1 MKKHCF
7 VIMGYGRK
15 TDPQSGKTFDLDKTY
30 LNIIKPAVLSTGLEC
45 IRGDEIKESGLIDKS
60 MYALL
65 VHSDIVIA
73 DITTFNPNAIYAFG
87 VRHASR
93 PHSTIILKE
102 ENNTIPFDLSHNK
115 IFHYAHL
122 GDDIG
127 VSEAERCQKELASLI
142 NEILKSPQTDSPFFQ
157 YIQTVE
163 PYKLPEEEY
172 ISAIKELSEKED
184 KIFALVEHAKAEM
197 KNSNFSK
204 AAELWK
210 KANKKVD
217 NEPFFIQQWAL
228 ATYKSKKPTERTAL
242 LDAIGIIDNLEI
254 EGKKPNDPETLGITG
269 AIYKRLWLLDNDV
282 EYLNRAIDYYGKGFK
297 INSDYYTGENYALCL
312 DFRAE
317 VEKDNDERI
326 YYKIEAQKTR
336 KAILTIL
343 DDLLSEDDYENRH
356 DIKWIYASYSNC
368 SLALN
373 DLNSHETFEERFYSE
388 NPDKWEAETY
398 EDSKNHIK
406 NIT

>member
-1 MKKHCF
+1 
-7 VIMGYGRK
+7 MGYGRK

-73 DITTFNPNAIYAFG
+73 DITTFNPNAIYELG

-142 NEILKSPQTDSPFFQ
+142 NEIVKSPQTDSPFFQ

-172 ISAIKELSEKED
+172 LSAIKDLSEKED
-184 KIFALVEHAKAEM
+184 KIFALVEHAKSEM

-217 NEPFFIQQWAL
+217 NEPYFIQQWAL
-228 ATYKSKKPTERTAL
+228 ATYKSKNPTERTAL
-242 LDAIGIIDNLEI
+242 LDALSIIDNLEI
-254 EGKKPNDPETLGITG
+254 DGKKPNDPETLGITG
-269 AIYKRLWLLDNDV
+269 AIYKRLWLLDNDS

-317 VEKDNDERI
+317 VENDGDERI
-326 YYKIEAQKTR
+326 YYKIEAKKTR
-336 KAILTIL
+336 AAILGI
-343 DDLLSEDDYENRH
+343 LSELLADDDSENRH
-356 DIKWIYASYSNC
+356 DIKWIYASYSIC
-368 SLALN
+368 SLAL
-373 DLNSHETFEERFYSE
+373 DEGSLHEEYERKFF
-388 NPDKWEAETY
+388 DKAPESWEVETY
-398 EDSKNHIK
+398 EDSKKHIK
-406 NIT
+406 NLS

>member
-1 MKKHCF
+1 
-7 VIMGYGRK
+7 MGYGRK

-45 IRGDEIKESGLIDKS
+45 IRGDEVKESGLIDKS

-73 DITTFNPNAIYAFG
+73 DITTFNPNAIYELG

-93 PHSTIILKE
+93 PYSTIILKE

-127 VSEAERCQKELASLI
+127 ASEAERCQKELATLI
-142 NEILKSPQTDSPFFQ
+142 NKILKSPQTDSPFFQ
-157 YIQTVE
+157 YIQSVE

-172 ISAIKELSEKED
+172 LSAIKELSQKED
-184 KIFALVEHAKAEM
+184 KVFALVEHAKAEM
-197 KNSNFSK
+197 QTNNFTK

-210 KANKKVD
+210 KANRKVD
-217 NEPFFIQQWAL
+217 NEPYFIQQWAL
-228 ATYKSKKPTERTAL
+228 TTYKSKSPTERTAL
-242 LDAIGIIDNLEI
+242 LDALSIIDKLEF

-269 AIYKRLWLLDNDV
+269 AIYKRMWLLDKDM
-282 EYLNRAIDYYGKGFK
+282 EYLNRAIDFYGKGFK

-312 DFRAE
+312 DFRSE
-317 VEKDNDERI
+317 MEQNNDEKI
-326 YYKIEAQKTR
+326 YYRVEARKTR
-336 KAILTIL
+336 KTIVDIL
-343 DDLLSEDDYENRH
+343 DDLLSEDNSEHRH
-356 DIKWIYASYSNC
+356 DIKWIFASYANC
-368 SLALN
+368 SLALEQEDIHKDYEN
-373 DLNSHETFEERFYSE
+373 KFLNEKPE
-388 NPDKWEAETY
+388 DWEIQTY
-398 EDSKNHIK
+398 EDSKNHIQK
-406 NIT
+406 LK